1 MELLENIDIIKTNCN
16 SEEYLENRKL
26 LEQLN
31 TFFENRG
38 IKNRWIEK
46 SCYNDNCT
54 RVWLF
59 VSLNFTGKLKEILQ
73 VSIFNIT
80 FE

>member
-1 MELLENIDIIKTNCN
+1 MELLENVDIIKTNCN
-16 SEEYLENRKL
+16 NKEYLENRKL

-31 TFFENRG
+31 AFFENRG

-59 VSLNFTGKLKEILQ
+59 VSLNCTGKLKEILQ

>member
-1 MELLENIDIIKTNCN
+1 MELLENVDIIKTNCN
-16 SEEYLENRKL
+16 SKEYLENRKL

-31 TFFENRG
+31 AFFENRG

-59 VSLNFTGKLKEILQ
+59 VSLNSTGKLKEILQ
-73 VSIFNIT
+73 VSIFNII